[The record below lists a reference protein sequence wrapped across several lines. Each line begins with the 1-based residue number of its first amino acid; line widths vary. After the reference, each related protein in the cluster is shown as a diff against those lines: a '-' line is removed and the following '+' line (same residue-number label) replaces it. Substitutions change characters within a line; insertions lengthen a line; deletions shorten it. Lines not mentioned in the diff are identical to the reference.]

1 MDVKAVNQIQAASEM
16 HASSMETHQQAVK
29 KTQKEDNTK
38 NQEFEAYQKLSNE
51 KKERILDETAKKL
64 NEKFAL
70 FNNTLK
76 IEIDKDTGIQVVKII
91 DSKTKKV
98 IRQLPPEV
106 MLKIAKYI
114 DEITGLLFDKKV

>member
-1 MDVKAVNQIQAASEM
+1 MDVKAVNQIQSALEM
-16 HASSMETHQQAVK
+16 HTNSAEEHRQAAK
-29 KTQKEDNTK
+29 KMSEQAKQD
-38 NQEFEAYQKLSNE
+38 QEFEAFQKLPDK
-51 KKERILDETAKKL
+51 KKEEILEDTAKKL

-76 IEIDKDTGIQVVKII
+76 IEIDKDTGIKVVKII
-91 DSKTKKV
+91 DSNTKKV
-98 IRQLPPEV
+98 IRQIPPEA

>member
-1 MDVKAVNQIQAASEM
+1 MDVKAVNQIQSALEM
-16 HASSMETHQQAVK
+16 HTNSTEEHRQAAK
-29 KTQKEDNTK
+29 KMSEQAKQNE
-38 NQEFEAYQKLSNE
+38 EFEAFQKLPDK
-51 KKERILDETAKKL
+51 KKEEILEDTAKKL

-76 IEIDKDTGIQVVKII
+76 IEIDKDTGIKVVKIV
-91 DSKTKKV
+91 DSNTKKV
-98 IRQLPPEV
+98 IRQIPPEA